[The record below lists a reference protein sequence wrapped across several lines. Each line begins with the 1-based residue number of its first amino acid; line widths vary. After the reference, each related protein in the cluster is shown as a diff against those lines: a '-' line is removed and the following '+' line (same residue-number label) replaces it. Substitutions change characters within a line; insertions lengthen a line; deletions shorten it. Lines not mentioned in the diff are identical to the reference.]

1 MKKFALITIATALSL
16 NTQAFEDFVQ
26 DVSADETN
34 IKGELSSDSTD
45 MTISNS
51 SNSISTSSDSDTM
64 SFSATHY
71 TTLNSGELFGI
82 RIGIENESEDDEDSS
97 ETSVGIQ
104 YVKEATDSRNA
115 FSYYLTYEK
124 GDTDN
129 GDDIGLGFSKEL
141 RSSDNLKLDGELSI
155 SSSLPINNGTYSGG
169 NLFMVG
175 AAGRYL
181 IDPNFR
187 LIGGLVISMLSDIKY
202 DDGSIYS
209 TDPSIGLIFSAAY
222 EISKNV
228 VLDGTYFTGGI
239 DGSVSGS
246 SSEVDVKS
254 DFSGFSISLNIN
266 I

>member
-1 MKKFALITIATALSL
+1 
-16 NTQAFEDFVQ
+16 
-26 DVSADETN
+26 
-34 IKGELSSDSTD
+34 
-45 MTISNS
+45 
-51 SNSISTSSDSDTM
+51 
-64 SFSATHY
+64 
-71 TTLNSGELFGI
+71 
-82 RIGIENESEDDEDSS
+82 
-97 ETSVGIQ
+97 
-104 YVKEATDSRNA
+104 
-115 FSYYLTYEK
+115 
-124 GDTDN
+124 
-129 GDDIGLGFSKEL
+129 
-141 RSSDNLKLDGELSI
+141 
-155 SSSLPINNGTYSGG
+155 
-169 NLFMVG
+169 MVG